1 MKISKTSIKILS
13 TGLLCASLLI
23 SCGGDEKTAGTST
36 GTEAVSDTD
45 SKALQEKMNKY
56 VDAVNKVSS
65 PLNKGYAYYL
75 NYVNKETGVALNP
88 AGGIYF
94 QSPINGFEKVL
105 ADVEQ
110 ATKDKPAA
118 SMDKIALDYVGKA
131 KALIAL
137 HNELSTYYDTK
148 ENLADNNAK
157 GLALHKNYISAAES
171 FQPTAKAFS
180 DAYAQYY
187 KETNEAYIS
196 KLEKEGDRVRVAANR
211 LMNEAEQFNTAF
223 YAAIPREGTIQMT
236 PELEAV
242 MQKSVELQTKLSTY
256 STAYKSLTDEEKK
269 RYFRLTPS
277 FSSLESDA
285 TGMLSDAR
293 TALEYIKTEKTSG
306 IDNYINGVG
315 DKYSNMI
322 NTFNQNRF

>member
-1 MKISKTSIKILS
+1 MKITKKSFKMVS

-23 SCGGDEKTAGTST
+23 SCGEGKNMDGST
-36 GTEAVSDTD
+36 KGTEAISDSD
-45 SKALQEKMNKY
+45 GKALQTKMNKY
-56 VDAVNKVSS
+56 VEAVNKVSS

-75 NYVNKETGVALNP
+75 KYVNKETGAALNK
-88 AGGIYF
+88 AGGVYF
-94 QSPINGFEKVL
+94 QSQVNGFEKVL

-118 SMDKIALDYVGKA
+118 SIDKIGLEYVAKA
-131 KALIAL
+131 KTLIAL

-157 GLALHKNYISAAES
+157 GLAKHKIYIAAAED
-171 FQPTAKAFS
+171 FQLSAKALS
-180 DAYAQYY
+180 DACTQYY

-211 LMNEAEQFNTAF
+211 LMNEAEQFNNAF
-223 YAAIPREGTIQMT
+223 YAAIPKEGTIQMT

-242 MQKSVELQTKLSTY
+242 MQQSAQLQTKLSTY
-256 STAYKSLTDEEKK
+256 STAYKSLTEEEKK
-269 RYFRLTPS
+269 RFFRMTPS

-293 TALEYIKTEKTSG
+293 TALEYIKNKESSG
-306 IDNYINGVG
+306 IDSYINGVG
-315 DKYSNMI
+315 DKYNQMI
-322 NTFNQNRF
+322 NTFNQNHF